1 MENPKISFIVPV
13 YRAEKTLNACV
24 GSILSQSMP
33 NFELLLI
40 DDGSPDQSGKICDEM
55 ALQDSRIRVF
65 HQKNGGVSHARNLG
79 LQKANGEFVLF
90 VDSDDTISSQM
101 AEKMLTAQKNQKAD
115 LVVCGI
121 LHIWKQKTTQT
132 HYGDFSIS
140 SLQQLKEK
148 NASLSLKYVWNSPCN
163 KLYPHSRI
171 QRGFDEEV
179 GLGED
184 LLFNLSI
191 LPACQKIVFL
201 PDCLYHY
208 DHRNGISITQSY
220 RKQKFQD
227 ALRVYHEKCDF
238 DRKAFGETYVP
249 TAESALLCG
258 DIIRCIQRLVQK
270 GGKSSAEEKQI
281 IESWLGNSEV
291 QKASKIMYR
300 QSPTFL
306 AVWFLI
312 HFKMA
317 GLMRTAFRLQK

>member
-1 MENPKISFIVPV
+1 MQNPKISFIVPV

-24 GSILSQSMP
+24 DSILSQSMP

-55 ALQDSRIRVF
+55 ALRDSRICVF
-65 HQKNGGVSHARNLG
+65 HQKNGGVSHARNAG

-132 HYGDFSIS
+132 HYGDFSVS
-140 SLQQLKEK
+140 SLQELKEK
-148 NASLSLKYVWNSPCN
+148 NASLSLEYAWNAPYN
-163 KLYPHSRI
+163 KLYPRSQI
-171 QRGFDEEV
+171 QKGFDEKV

-201 PDCLYHY
+201 PDCLYYY
-208 DHRNGISITQSY
+208 DHRNENSITQSY
-220 RKQKFQD
+220 REQKFQD
-227 ALRVYHEKCDF
+227 ALRVYHEKCTF
-238 DRKAFGETYVP
+238 DHWAFGKDYLP

-258 DIIRCIQRLVQK
+258 DVIRCIQRLVQK
-270 GGKSSAEEKQI
+270 GGKSPEEEKKVI
-281 IESWLGNSEV
+281 KSWLCDSEV

-300 QSPTFL
+300 QSPTFFAIWL
-306 AVWFLI
+306 LI
-312 HFKMA
+312 HFKMT

>member
-24 GSILSQSMP
+24 GSILSQSLP

-55 ALQDSRIRVF
+55 ALQDNRIRVF
-65 HQKNGGVSHARNLG
+65 HQKNAGVSHARNLG

-90 VDSDDTISSQM
+90 VDSDDTVSSQM

-121 LHIWKQKTTQT
+121 LHIWKHKTTQI
-132 HYGDFSIS
+132 HYGNFAVS
-140 SLQQLKEK
+140 SLQELKGK
-148 NASLSLKYVWNSPCN
+148 NAFLSLKYAWNTPCN
-163 KLYPHSRI
+163 KLYPRS
-171 QRGFDEEV
+171 QVQKGFDEKV

-184 LLFNLSI
+184 LSFNLSI

-208 DHRNGISITQSY
+208 DHRNENSITQSY

-258 DIIRCIQRLVQK
+258 DVIRCIQRLVQK

-281 IESWLGNSEV
+281 IESWLCNSEV
-291 QKASKIMYR
+291 QEASKIMYR
-300 QSPTFL
+300 QNPTFF
-306 AVWFLI
+306 AVWLLI
-312 HFKMA
+312 HFKMTR
-317 GLMRTAFRLQK
+317 LMRTAFRLQK

>member
-1 MENPKISFIVPV
+1 MGNPKISFIVPV

-24 GSILSQSMP
+24 DSILSQSMP

-55 ALQDSRIRVF
+55 ALRDSRIHVF
-65 HQKNGGVSHARNLG
+65 HQKNSGVSHARNAG

-90 VDSDDTISSQM
+90 VDSDDTISPKM

-115 LVVCGI
+115 LVICGI

-132 HYGDFSIS
+132 HYGDFFVS
-140 SLQQLKEK
+140 SLQELKEK
-148 NASLSLKYVWNSPCN
+148 NASLSLEYAWNAPYN
-163 KLYPHSRI
+163 KLYPRSQI
-171 QRGFDEEV
+171 QKGFDEKV

-191 LPACQKIVFL
+191 LPTCQKIVFL

-208 DHRNGISITQSY
+208 DHRNENSITQSY
-220 RKQKFQD
+220 REQKFQD
-227 ALRVYHEKCDF
+227 ALRVYHEKCNF
-238 DRKAFGETYVP
+238 DRKSFGETYVP

-258 DIIRCIQRLVQK
+258 DVIRCIQRLVQK

-281 IESWLGNSEV
+281 MESWLCNSEV
-291 QKASKIMYR
+291 QEASKIMYR

-317 GLMRTAFRLQK
+317 GLMQTAFRLQK